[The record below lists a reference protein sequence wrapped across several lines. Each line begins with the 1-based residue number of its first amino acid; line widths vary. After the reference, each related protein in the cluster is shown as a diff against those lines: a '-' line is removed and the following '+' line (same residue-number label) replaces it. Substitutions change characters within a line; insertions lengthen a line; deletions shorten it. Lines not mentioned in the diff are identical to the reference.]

1 MSHLVSFTQHKRLL
15 GGVAGAVLL
24 AAVSGYGIARW
35 NTAPAPVSQDAD
47 AAEPA
52 PSDSLTMDAAA
63 IRSAGISVEAIA
75 AGGLGSEI
83 VAQAV
88 VSPSP
93 EGEALVTARAGG
105 AVVRILKRLGDP
117 VRAGEALAIVESREA
132 AGLAADRSA
141 AGARAELARRNL
153 ARERYLYEQKVSPR
167 IDLERAEAE
176 AAAAAAD
183 ARRASVS
190 ASAARVTGD
199 GRGVAVTSPISG
211 RITAMT
217 ADLGAYV
224 QPEAE
229 LFRVADPSKIQIEAA
244 LTPADTNRIGAGDR
258 AVVELA
264 DGRTF
269 EGRVRAVTPALDR
282 ETRSATAV
290 IDVVGGTL
298 QPGLGVRVRLMPSII
313 TNGTALAVPEDAVQT
328 LDSRDVVFVRTAKGF
343 QARKVTI
350 GQRSAGRVEILAGL
364 KPGETIATRNAF
376 LLKAEIGKGAG
387 EEE

>member
-1 MSHLVSFTQHKRLL
+1 MNSLSTLAQDRRLL

-24 AAVSGYGIARW
+24 AAASGYGIARW
-35 NTAPAPVSQDAD
+35 SAAPRQESQQAGP
-47 AAEPA
+47 AEPA
-52 PSDSLTMDAAA
+52 APDNLTMDANA
-63 IRSAGISVEAIA
+63 IRSAGIGVETIA

-88 VSPSP
+88 VRPTP
-93 EGEALVTARAGG
+93 EGEAVVTARAGG

-167 IDLERAEAE
+167 VDLERAEAE
-176 AAAAAAD
+176 ASAASAD

-217 ADLGAYV
+217 ADLGVYV

-229 LFRVADPSKIQIEAA
+229 LFRVADPARIQVEAA
-244 LTPADTNRIGAGDR
+244 LSPSDANRVAAGDR
-258 AVVELA
+258 AVMELA

-290 IDVVGGTL
+290 IDVPGGAL
-298 QPGLGVRVRLMPSII
+298 QPGLGVRVRLMPRIAAN
-313 TNGTALAVPEDAVQT
+313 TTALAVPEDAVQS
-328 LDSRDVVFVRTAKGF
+328 LEGRDVVFVRISKGF
-343 QARKVTI
+343 QARKVTV
-350 GQRSAGRVEILAGL
+350 GQRSAGRVEIVAGL